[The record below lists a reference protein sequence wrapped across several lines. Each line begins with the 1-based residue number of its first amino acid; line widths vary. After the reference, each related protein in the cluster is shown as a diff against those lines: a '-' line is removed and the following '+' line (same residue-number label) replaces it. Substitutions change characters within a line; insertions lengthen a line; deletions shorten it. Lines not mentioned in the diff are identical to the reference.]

1 MVKKISDSVL
11 SVIIPEGAHHLDLRG
26 SNPLD
31 PKSVIDAR
39 NVHRENIKKWINQA
53 SIQPTT
59 RNVVQARLDN
69 NAMDNVKI
77 EVLP

>member
-69 NAMDNVKI
+69 NAMDNVNI